1 MRIADVF
8 VMGYGY
14 GDFGYGHS
22 HGRAGR
28 TACES
33 RVGHFKGCIPND
45 DPRNT
50 RTGLAHILG
59 SPSDGSGILGI
70 LSPRP

>member
-1 MRIADVF
+1 MRIAEVF
-8 VMGYGY
+8 TMGYGY
-14 GDFGYGHS
+14 GQGSDGY
-22 HGRAGR
+22 RAGE

-33 RVGHFKGCIPND
+33 RVGRFEGCIPND

-59 SPSDGSGILGI
+59 SRSDGSGVLGI
-70 LSPRP
+70 FSGPRP